1 MNKCSVDWQCEDV
14 SQTCIGVENLMSH
27 LKGSN
32 LDDLYYFRGKNIF
45 TCLSKLR
52 DLDGLILQPKE
63 Y

>member
-1 MNKCSVDWQCEDV
+1 
-14 SQTCIGVENLMSH
+14 MSY
-27 LKGSN
+27 LKGSTH
-32 LDDLYYFRGKNIF
+32 DDLYSFRGKNIF